1 MRACQRGLQQS
12 AQFSDNHSNISIAPQ
27 FTTKPIYQK
36 EPNISTPSSPI
47 PAARTTPRSEKAQP
61 RCGHL
66 PGQSHDAT
74 GRGAEEKIATRSPP
88 HLYSNVPAKR
98 ETGGTGSRPPE
109 PIHHRSPGPRRRRHL
124 VITQFLPEAAL
135 RRCVVVLGVGL
146 GGEEHAHCIHQAPG
160 LCPGSFYAC
169 WRPGHAPAM
178 YTGLSQARSFIF

>member
-36 EPNISTPSSPI
+36 EPNISTPFSLSQQRGRLHAQRKLNLDVGIYLGSPMM
-47 PAARTTPRSEKAQP
+47 PRDVVLKK
-61 RCGHL
+61 
-66 PGQSHDAT
+66 
-74 GRGAEEKIATRSPP
+74 KIATRSPP
-88 HLYSNVPAKR
+88 HLYSNFPAKR

-109 PIHHRSPGPRRRRHL
+109 PIRHRSPGPRRRRHL

-135 RRCVVVLGVGL
+135 RRCVVVVGVGL